1 MCLVE
6 HPEARA
12 ILATVRFNFPT
23 LPSVLTALLAMWL
36 ALLPGGAGA
45 QVQKTLRVGVIKFV
59 SHPALDADAKGFE
72 AALAHSGFVEGVN
85 LEILRHDAQGDPA
98 RAESAARALGQAQ
111 VDLIHTIATPSTQ
124 AAVRVA
130 ANVPIVFSA
139 VTDPL
144 SAGVVP
150 PHILPGQKTGTRVT
164 GVSDMWPIRRQ
175 LEAYARA
182 LPQVKRWGTV
192 YNPQE
197 ANSVR
202 HLQILRQ
209 AASQLGLTLIE
220 VQVTHGSQ
228 VSAAALS
235 LVGRVEAI
243 LHTADNTTAANLEA
257 LIKVCEQHRLPLF
270 AGDVESVSR
279 GAIAAYGNDYYL
291 VGYAAGKKASLVLK
305 GVKPGSIPWG
315 PIEKYSLVVNARA
328 VKAMGARMPEGFLG
342 LADRVIH

>member
-1 MCLVE
+1 MWLVY
-6 HPEARA
+6 HLGARA
-12 ILATVRFNFPT
+12 ILAPVRFKL
-23 LPSVLTALLAMWL
+23 LPLPALLTAWLAMLL
-36 ALLPGGAGA
+36 ALLPGFAGA
-45 QVQKTLRVGVIKFV
+45 QVDKTFRVGVIKFV
-59 SHPALDADAKGFE
+59 SHPALDADEKGFE
-72 AALAHSGFVEGVN
+72 AALAHSGFKEGVN

-98 RAESAARALGQAQ
+98 RAEAAARALIGAQ

-124 AAVRVA
+124 AAVQVA
-130 ANVPIVFSA
+130 KAVPIVFSA

-150 PHILPGQKTGTRVT
+150 SHVPPGQKTGTLIT
-164 GVSDMWPIRRQ
+164 GVSDMWPIRQQ
-175 LEAYARA
+175 LEAYSRA

-209 AASQLGLTLIE
+209 AASKLGLSLLE
-220 VQVTHGSQ
+220 VH
-228 VSAAALS
+228 VSKGAEVAAAAQS

-243 LHTADNTTAANLEA
+243 LHTADNTTAANLDA
-257 LIKVCEQHRLPLF
+257 LIKVCEQHRIPLF
-270 AGDVESVSR
+270 AGDIESVPQ
-279 GAIAAYGNDYYL
+279 GAIAAYGNDYFL

-315 PIEKYSLVVNARA
+315 PVEKYSLVVNAKA
-328 VKAMGARMPEGFLG
+328 VKAMGARLPAGFLG
-342 LADRVIH
+342 LADRVID